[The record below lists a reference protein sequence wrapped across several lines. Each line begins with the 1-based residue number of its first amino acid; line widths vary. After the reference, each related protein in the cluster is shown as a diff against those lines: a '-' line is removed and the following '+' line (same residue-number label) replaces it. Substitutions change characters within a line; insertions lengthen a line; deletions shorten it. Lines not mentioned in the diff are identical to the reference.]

1 MELTRG
7 PKIQLVIQNKHLE
20 MQNTVQAKMS
30 ENNKQK
36 KSTYTWN
43 LRFFMFAIKN
53 ERAKNLYAV
62 VYGYERVCL

>member
-1 MELTRG
+1 MVLTRG

-36 KSTYTWN
+36 N
-43 LRFFMFAIKN
+43 LLTREIWDF
-53 ERAKNLYAV
+53 L
-62 VYGYERVCL
+62 CSP